1 MKKENRHQVIL
12 HNVSIHNR
20 VLLSDLSQLL
30 NVSIDTVRRDV
41 VELHIQGKLKKVH
54 GGAIANGFQFKQN
67 VSNDEIYAAECK
79 HIIAEKAVQL
89 IKNDQ
94 VILISGGTTNLELV
108 KRLPLKLR
116 ATFFTPSL
124 PIALELMSH
133 PTVEVILIGG
143 KLSKDSQVSMGGY
156 AINMLSDIKADLCFL
171 GTGYMDTSNGL
182 TEFDWE
188 VVQIKK
194 AMIRSSKKVISLTI
208 SEKLNS
214 HQKYKICQLQ
224 EINTLITEL
233 DGDNELLTPY
243 KRMINTIL

>member
-1 MKKENRHQVIL
+1 M
-12 HNVSIHNR
+12 
-20 VLLSDLSQLL
+20 
-30 NVSIDTVRRDV
+30 
-41 VELHIQGKLKKVH
+41 
-54 GGAIANGFQFKQN
+54 
-67 VSNDEIYAAECK
+67 
-79 HIIAEKAVQL
+79 
-89 IKNDQ
+89 
-94 VILISGGTTNLELV
+94 
-108 KRLPLKLR
+108 PLKLR